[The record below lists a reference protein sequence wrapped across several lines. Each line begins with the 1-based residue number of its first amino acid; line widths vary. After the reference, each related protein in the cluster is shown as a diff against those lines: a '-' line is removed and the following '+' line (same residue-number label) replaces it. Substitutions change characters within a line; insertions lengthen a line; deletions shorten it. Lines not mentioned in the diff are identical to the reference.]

1 MTPTKLDSRKNLNS
15 FVVSFLFYIHS
26 NKLIFQILFYEVL
39 IVSDCLLLVKLLQEH
54 NFVSFIVKIKLLLS
68 LLPLTLSVPPTD
80 KTQCFD
86 HLCFGFTLQLIN
98 GTSRDLQNLLKCFNG
113 TSVDAFFKFH

>member
-26 NKLIFQILFYEVL
+26 NKLIFQVLFYEVL
-39 IVSDCLLLVKLLQEH
+39 LVSDCLLLIKLLQEH

-86 HLCFGFTLQLIN
+86 HLSFSFTLQLIN

-113 TSVDAFFKFH
+113 TSVVAFFKFH